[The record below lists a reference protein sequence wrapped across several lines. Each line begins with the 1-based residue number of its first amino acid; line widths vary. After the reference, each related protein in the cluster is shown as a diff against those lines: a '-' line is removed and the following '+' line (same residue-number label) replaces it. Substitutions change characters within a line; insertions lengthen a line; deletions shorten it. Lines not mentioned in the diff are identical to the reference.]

1 MRELVARYLSHS
13 ISRRTFLKGL
23 STAGI
28 STAAAQSILES
39 LVPAAH
45 AQSRS
50 PAAIKV
56 VEGSGALCFAE
67 QLMASGVKY
76 VFGNSASED
85 AQFYEALVDRPELKY
100 ILAPHEGPGAAM
112 AAGYVT
118 ASGEPTIVMQAAV
131 VGLVNA
137 MGQMFNA
144 FKEQTPLVFYSYRTD
159 QTGRAGRDGFEEV
172 ANQEQIVAPL
182 TKYSWLARR
191 ADMIPETVRR
201 AFKAAW
207 TPPYGPTYASWHS
220 DLNDQRV
227 RTEVIVQE
235 KFDPRMRVRPNPV
248 EVERAAKLLVEARM
262 PLMIVGDEVYN
273 TKAVGKAVKLAELL
287 GMPVTQARQMF
298 SNFPEAHPLWVGS
311 LPVGRVSSLD
321 FPQDADVV
329 INVGN
334 KLQHN
339 SPTPIVGRNQ
349 QFIDLRI
356 DSWSMGNVMNTEV
369 PLVADVAYGLDDLTS
384 AVEQLMTPNIREKA
398 AARAQE
404 TRRFSEKARSLRALV
419 AKSPDWNRNP
429 MIADRVTWEVAQFA
443 DPDAIIVHEA
453 GSVTLHSFNFNPN
466 GGRELFFYY
475 GAHLGSGVGTAA
487 GVKLARPNRQV
498 ICLVGDG
505 SFVFGPT
512 ALWNMARL
520 ELPVI
525 TVVYNNHAYSGPHS
539 RVIEK
544 VPSGRMVQTGHFFH
558 DYLGNPDMN
567 MAWIA
572 KGFGVD
578 GEVVESPAQLRAALA
593 RARKATVEGKPYL
606 IDAQVARVGVA
617 WAEKPWTPPIRIAQE
632 RTRKV

>member
-1 MRELVARYLSHS
+1 MRELVARYLSQS
-13 ISRRTFLKGL
+13 ISRRSFLKGL
-23 STAGI
+23 TTAGI
-28 STAAAQSILES
+28 SLTAAKEVLES
-39 LVPAAH
+39 LVPVAH
-45 AQSRS
+45 AQNLEGF
-50 PAAIKV
+50 KV
-56 VEGSGALCFAE
+56 VEGTGAMCFAE
-67 QLMASGVKY
+67 QLIASGVKY

-85 AQFYEALVDRPELKY
+85 AHFYEALVDRPQLKY
-100 ILAPHEGPGAAM
+100 ILTPHEGPGAAM
-112 AAGYVT
+112 AAGYVK

-172 ANQEQIVAPL
+172 ANQEQLVAPL
-182 TKYSWLARR
+182 TKFSWLARR

-220 DLNDQRV
+220 DLNDERIKA
-227 RTEVIVQE
+227 EVLMQE
-235 KFDPRMRVRPNPV
+235 KVDPRMRVRPNPA
-248 EVERAAKLLVEARM
+248 EVERAARLLVEARM
-262 PLMIVGDEVYN
+262 PLMIVGDEV
-273 TKAVGKAVKLAELL
+273 TGAKAISKAIRLAELL
-287 GMPVTQARQMF
+287 GMPVTQARQIF
-298 SNFPEAHPLWVGS
+298 ANFPESHPLWVGS
-311 LPVGRVSSLD
+311 PPAARLASMD
-321 FPQDADVV
+321 FPKNPDVV

-339 SPTPIVGRNQ
+339 SPAPIVGRGAK
-349 QFIDLRI
+349 FIDMRI
-356 DSWSMGNVMNTEV
+356 DSWSMGNVMATEV
-369 PLVADVAYGLDDLTS
+369 PLVADVAHGLDDLTA
-384 AVEQLMTPNIREKA
+384 AVQQLLSGSLKEKMAARAAEVRRFHDKA
-398 AARAQE
+398 AA
-404 TRRFSEKARSLRALV
+404 LRALV
-419 AKSPDWNRNP
+419 AKNPDWDRNP
-429 MIADRVTWEVAQFA
+429 MLADRVTAEVAQFA
-443 DPDAIIVHEA
+443 DRDAIIVHEA
-453 GSVTLHSFNFNPN
+453 GSVSLHGFDFNPD

-498 ICLVGDG
+498 LCLVGDG

-525 TVVYNNHAYSGPHS
+525 TVVYNNHAYGGPHS

-544 VPSGRMVQTGHFFH
+544 VPSGRMIQTGRFFH

-572 KGFGVD
+572 KGFGVEA
-578 GEVVESPAQLRAALA
+578 EVAESPEQLKAALG
-593 RARKATVEGKPYL
+593 RARKATVDGKPYL
-606 IDAQVARVGVA
+606 IDAQVARMGVA
-617 WAEKPWTPPIRIAQE
+617 WADKPWTPPIRIALQ

>member
-23 STAGI
+23 TASGL
-28 STAAAQSILES
+28 SLAAARSVLDS

-45 AQSRS
+45 AQ
-50 PAAIKV
+50 AAGEAVKV
-56 VEGSGALCFAE
+56 VEGPGALCFAE
-67 QLMASGVKY
+67 QLIACGVKY

-85 AQFYEALVDRPELKY
+85 AQFYEALVDRPQLRY
-100 ILAPHEGPGAAM
+100 ILTPHEGPGAAM
-112 AAGYVT
+112 AAGYVK

-172 ANQEQIVAPL
+172 ANQESLVAPL
-182 TKYSWLARR
+182 TKYAWLARR

-220 DLNDQRV
+220 DLNDERV
-227 RTEVIVQE
+227 RTEVISQRQ
-235 KFDPRMRVRPNPV
+235 FDPRMRVRPNPA

-273 TKAVGKAVKLAELL
+273 TKAVAKAIRLAELV
-287 GMPVTQARQMF
+287 GMPVTQARQMYV
-298 SNFPEAHPLWVGS
+298 NFPEAHPLWIGN
-311 LPVGRVSSLD
+311 LPAARLASLD
-321 FPQDADVV
+321 FPKNADVV

-339 SPTPIVGRNQ
+339 SPTPIVGRNAK
-349 QFIDLRI
+349 FIDMRI
-356 DSWSMGNVMNTEV
+356 DSWSMGNVMATEV
-369 PLVADVAYGLDDLTS
+369 PLVADVAYGLDDLIA
-384 AVEQLMTPNIREKA
+384 AVQQLVTAPFKEKA
-398 AARAQE
+398 AARADE
-404 TRRFSEKARSLRALV
+404 VRRFGARARTLRAMV
-419 AKSPDWNRNP
+419 TKNPDWERVP

-453 GSVTLHSFNFNPN
+453 GSVNLHSFNFDPN

-525 TVVYNNHAYSGPHS
+525 VVVYNNHAYSGPHS

-544 VPSGRMVQTGHFFH
+544 VPGGRMVQTGRFFH
-558 DYLGNPDMN
+558 DYLGSPDMD
-567 MAWIA
+567 MAYIA
-572 KGFGVD
+572 KGFGVE
-578 GEVVESPAQLRAALA
+578 GEYAESPAQLRAAFD
-593 RARKATVEGKPYL
+593 RARKATVEGRPYL
-606 IDAQVARVGVA
+606 IDAQVARMGVA

>member
-13 ISRRTFLKGL
+13 ISRRSFLKGL
-23 STAGI
+23 TTAGI
-28 STAAAQSILES
+28 SLTAARSILDS

-45 AQSRS
+45 AQAT
-50 PAAIKV
+50 PGVKV
-56 VEGSGALCFAE
+56 VEGTGALCFAE
-67 QLMASGVKY
+67 QLIASGVKY

-85 AQFYEALVDRPELKY
+85 AQFYEALVDRPQLKY
-100 ILAPHEGPGAAM
+100 ILTPHEGPGAAM
-112 AAGYVT
+112 AAGYVK

-172 ANQEQIVAPL
+172 ADQEQIVAPL

-220 DLNDQRV
+220 DLNDARV
-227 RTEVIVQE
+227 RTEVIVQQQ
-235 KFDPRMRVRPNPV
+235 FDPRMRVRPNPA

-273 TKAVGKAVKLAELL
+273 AKAVAKAVKLAELL
-287 GMPVTQARQMF
+287 GMPVTQARQVF
-298 SNFPEAHPLWVGS
+298 VSFPEAHPLWVGA

-321 FPQDADVV
+321 FPKNPDVI

-339 SPTPIVGRNQ
+339 SPTPMVGRGPK
-349 QFIDLRI
+349 FIDMRI
-356 DSWSMGNVMNTEV
+356 DSWSMGNVMSTEV

-384 AVEQLMTPNIREKA
+384 AVEQLINAAFKEKA

-404 TRRFSEKARSLRALV
+404 VRRFSEKAKALRTLV
-419 AKSPDWNRNP
+419 AKSPDWNHNP

-443 DPDAIIVHEA
+443 DRDAIIVHEA
-453 GSVTLHSFNFNPN
+453 GSVNLHSFNFDPT

-487 GVKLARPNRQV
+487 GVKLARPKQQV

-505 SFVFGPT
+505 SFIFGPT

-558 DYLGNPDMN
+558 DYLGSPDMN

-572 KGFGVD
+572 KGFGVEA
-578 GEVVESPAQLRAALA
+578 EVADSPAQLRAALA
-593 RARKATVEGKPYL
+593 RARKAAAEGKPYL
-606 IDAQVARVGVA
+606 IDAQVARMGVA
-617 WAEKPWTPPIRIAQE
+617 WADKPWIPPIRNS
-632 RTRKV
+632 